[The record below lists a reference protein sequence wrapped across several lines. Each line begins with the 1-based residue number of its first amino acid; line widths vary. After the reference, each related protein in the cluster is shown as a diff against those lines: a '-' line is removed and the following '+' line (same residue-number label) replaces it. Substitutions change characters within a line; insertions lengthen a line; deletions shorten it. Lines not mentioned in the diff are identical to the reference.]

1 MITGGAELKRIDRN
15 QNWKMRILG
24 TPKELDCLT
33 EKGRAL
39 PADGGFLPAE
49 VPGSVISDLLNAGA
63 MDEPYYRDNELK
75 ALTLMKNDF
84 EYHGT
89 FDVDADELLD
99 ADDVILRFN
108 GIDTIADITLN
119 GHALGSVN
127 NMHRTWEYRV
137 KKLIKGPDSRGKD
150 GSERVG
156 MPETDCAVKNGEG
169 LVKNELK
176 IVFKSPVN
184 YIAEQYK
191 ADPGI
196 LGTEDAMRGFP
207 KIRKAHYMFGW
218 DWGPRIPDAGIW
230 KSVELLKVKK
240 ARLTRVYVHQELTDD
255 YSEASLR
262 IEALVEGAESEKT
275 KDSNS
280 TGTAGSFGAVGI
292 GGVGIGEGGIQV
304 LVTVTDPDGK
314 VIFDRADISDRVDIS
329 AGDGISAHN
338 SNKSSSEEHESKSG
352 TVKITGKTLVIKNPR
367 LWWPNGL
374 GEQPLYTVLT
384 ELVDNTSFERNRL
397 CTEQMPET
405 AGTMSD
411 GSAGIIDADT
421 KRIGLRR
428 LEVSTAKDEYGSEFA
443 QIVNGVKFFAMGA
456 DYIPEDNILPRT
468 NKERTQKLLQ
478 ACVNANFNSIRVW
491 GGGVYPSDDF
501 YDLCDELGLV
511 VWQDFMFACANYRL
525 TPEFEASISAELKD
539 QIRRLAHH
547 ASLGLWCGNNEMEDF
562 ARQGGWGADDAIRKD
577 YLKMYEDIF
586 PRIVKEEDPDRFY
599 WPSSPS
605 CGGGFDDSNCPDRGD
620 THYWDVWHG
629 SKPFTEF
636 RKFFF
641 RYLSEFG
648 FQSFPSIRTVESFT
662 LPEDR
667 NVFSYVM
674 EKHQRNAA
682 ANGKIMNYMEQTFL
696 YPNDLDTFIYA
707 SQLMQAEAIRYGVEH
722 FRRNRG
728 RCMGTVYWQL
738 NDCWP
743 VASWSSIDY
752 YGRWKA
758 LHYYAKRFFAPL
770 MISCEEEGLLN
781 QSMNVNEE
789 PFEVK
794 KSIRLNVTNESLTE
808 RKGTVKWDLRN
819 TDGTVIREAF
829 EEVTVKP
836 LSALWL
842 EKVDLP
848 EAKIYED
855 YVSFELIENGNVVSE
870 GTVLFCPPK
879 HFRFVDPKLRLR
891 VEKDGKPVNF
901 DASGKEEI
909 PGAGDSLYEIVV
921 SCEHYAKGIEIRNGK
936 DDLVLSDNFF
946 DMNGGEKHVK
956 VLEGNP
962 DRIEVRSVWS
972 IR

>member
-39 PADGGFLPAE
+39 LADGGFLPAE
-49 VPGSVISDLLNAGA
+49 VPGSVINDLLNAGA

-108 GIDTIADITLN
+108 GLDTIADITLN
-119 GHALGSVN
+119 GHNLGSVN
-127 NMHRTWEYRV
+127 NMHRTWEYHV
-137 KKLIKGPDSRGKD
+137 KDLLKTDAFGAASSR
-150 GSERVG
+150 
-156 MPETDCAVKNGEG
+156 
-169 LVKNELK
+169 NELL
-176 IVFKSPVN
+176 ISFKSPVN

-240 ARLTRVYVHQELTDD
+240 ARLTRVYVHQDLTDD
-255 YSEASLR
+255 YSEATLR
-262 IEALVEGAESEKT
+262 IEALVEGAGSEKT
-275 KDSNS
+275 KGSNS
-280 TGTAGSFGAVGI
+280 TATAGSFGTASF
-292 GGVGIGEGGIQV
+292 GEGGIQV

-314 VIFDRADISDRVDIS
+314 VIFDRADIY
-329 AGDGISAHN
+329 AGDDISAHN

-374 GEQPLYTVLT
+374 GEQPLYTINT
-384 ELVDNTSFERNRL
+384 ELVDGDMIL
-397 CTEQMPET
+397 
-405 AGTMSD
+405 D
-411 GSAGIIDADT
+411 KDT

-443 QIVNGVKFFAMGA
+443 QVINGVKFFAMGA

-468 NKERTQKLLQ
+468 GRARTFELLKQ
-478 ACVNANFNSIRVW
+478 CADANFNSIRVW
-491 GGGVYPSDDF
+491 GGGLYPTDDF
-501 YDLCDELGLV
+501 YDACDELGLV

-525 TPEFEASISAELKD
+525 TPEFEENIKAELVC

-547 ASLGLWCGNNEMEDF
+547 ASLGLWCGNNEMEQF
-562 ARQGGWGADDAIRKD
+562 AGQGSWGADDAIRAD
-577 YLKMYEDIF
+577 YLRMYEDIF
-586 PRIVKEEDPDRFY
+586 PAIVKAEDPDRFY
-599 WPSSPS
+599 WPASPS
-605 CGGGFDDSNCPDRGD
+605 SGGGFDDPNCPDRGD

-629 SKPFTEF
+629 NKPFTEY

-662 LPEDR
+662 LPADR

-696 YPNDLDTFIYA
+696 YPCDLDLFIYA

-758 LHYYAKRFFAPL
+758 LHYYARRFFTPL
-770 MISCEEEGLLN
+770 MISCEEEGLLS
-781 QSMNVNEE
+781 QSLNVNEE

-794 KSIRLNVTNESLTE
+794 KSIRLNVANESMTE
-808 RKGTVKWDLRN
+808 RVCEIRWQLRN
-819 TDGTVIREAF
+819 AQAEVLRE
-829 EEVTVKP
+829 ESTSVKVEP
-836 LSALWL
+836 MSALWL
-842 EKVDLP
+842 EKVELP
-848 EAKIYED
+848 EARIYED
-855 YVSFELIENGNVVSE
+855 YVSYQLLENGEIVSE
-870 GTVLFCPPK
+870 GTVLFCAPK
-879 HFRFVDPKLRLR
+879 HFGFDDPGLAVKI
-891 VEKDGKPVNF
+891 EKTDKPAALTGA
-901 DASGKEEI
+901 DETERSGES
-909 PGAGDSLYEIVV
+909 DSGYEIVV
-921 SCEHYAKGIEIRNGK
+921 SSEHYAKGVEIRNES

-946 DMNGGEKHVK
+946 DLNGGEKRVK
-956 VLEGNP
+956 VLKGDP
-962 DRIEVRSVWS
+962 TGVSVRSVWS